1 MLSFINTLLP
11 LILGLAAWIINVIFI
26 FSQKRHS
33 ILCTISW
40 CLCACALWFPLLS
53 WDRWAQNEDVAA
65 LLDCAHAYCL
75 CGRSLLLGNLLLTV
89 LGWLRSTRK

>member
-1 MLSFINTLLP
+1 MSIIVTLAP
-11 LILGLAAWIINVIFI
+11 LMLGLTAWTLNLLYTIRR
-26 FSQKRHS
+26 KRHS
-33 ILCTISW
+33 PLCMLSW

-75 CGRSLLLGNLLLTV
+75 CAGILLIGNLHLTA
-89 LGWLRSTRK
+89 LGWLRSARK